1 MTEATITRN
10 AVRQL
15 ISKVA
20 DRSMRY
26 RFYHW
31 DWGEAINIEGLLGAY
46 RVTKD
51 TRFARFVT
59 RMVDGWLLHSPD
71 PWYPD
76 HVAPGRVLIELWRD
90 SADWRLLSYAKR
102 MGDFLVNL
110 PRTSSGGF
118 LHRPDL
124 PDLAGF
130 MAVDSMQ
137 TDAPFLCS
145 LAHATGL
152 SRWYDA
158 AAEHIG
164 GHISVL
170 QDEKT
175 GLFGHAYDSSGYRGS
190 PVAWGRGNGWAI
202 LGLVDTLDLLP
213 NDHAAYAGI
222 QESLRRLA
230 ESLSALQD
238 RESGLW
244 HTVLDD
250 PETYVETSASLM
262 IVGALMLAVARRILP
277 DAYESCAKLGWQA
290 CWNRIDS
297 DGVVKGVSA
306 RTPPRRET
314 ARYNAIPTGGA
325 YPWGQGAYLIAAVRY
340 AESCLSDDDHV

>member
-1 MTEATITRN
+1 VTETTMTRD
-10 AVRQL
+10 AVRQR
-15 ISKVA
+15 ISQIA

-26 RFYHW
+26 RYYHW

-46 RVTKD
+46 RVTND
-51 TRFARFVT
+51 ARFARFVT

-102 MGDFLVNL
+102 MADFLVNL
-110 PRTSSGGF
+110 PRTSCGGF

-124 PDLAGF
+124 PDFAGF
-130 MAVDSMQ
+130 MAVDCMQ

-145 LAHATGL
+145 LARATGA

-164 GHISVL
+164 GHIAAL

-175 GLFGHAYDSSGYRGS
+175 GLFGHSYDSSANRGS

-213 NDHAAYAGI
+213 NDHPAYAGI
-222 QESLRRLA
+222 LESLRRLA

-238 RESGLW
+238 QESGLW
-244 HTVLDD
+244 HTVLDH

-262 IVGALMLAVARRILP
+262 IVGALMLATAHRILP
-277 DAYESCAKLGWQA
+277 DSYDGCAKRGWQA
-290 CWNRIDS
+290 CWNRIDG

-306 RTPPRRET
+306 RTPPRREIG
-314 ARYNAIPTGGA
+314 RYDAIPTGGA

-340 AESCLSDDDHV
+340 VESCLSEDHV